1 MNPSELMIT
10 LPNGNTLRCGMVN
23 GNYGGFV
30 RIVDKNDQELAYW
43 SAVNWEENPQ
53 ETMRDIFG
61 WAERWGKCLEPQEHE
76 DPVADAMMYYGN
88 ELSQTP
94 GHIDGQA
101 LAILSTG
108 CWLKLARVAIEAYKK
123 VEK

>member
-43 SAVNWEENPQ
+43 SAANWEENPQ

-88 ELSQTP
+88 ELS
-94 GHIDGQA
+94 
-101 LAILSTG
+101 
-108 CWLKLARVAIEAYKK
+108 
-123 VEK
+123 